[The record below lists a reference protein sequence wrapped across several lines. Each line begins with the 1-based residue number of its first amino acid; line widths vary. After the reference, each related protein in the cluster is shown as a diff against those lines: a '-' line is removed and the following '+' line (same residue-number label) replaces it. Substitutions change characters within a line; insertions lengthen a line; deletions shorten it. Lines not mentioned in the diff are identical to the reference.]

1 MSSKKRIKFYL
12 RTFVRRYLRV
22 PSYNGSQSLV
32 IMIESDLLRADFVAE
47 IGPTFLSF
55 GSAQAVSLINIL
67 AMSICVPICVPTKKL
82 ANSTRLCGSVS
93 QVTRKMAN
101 GLFATW
107 LRICPD
113 APSALLVKVSDPLVV
128 DRSTRPAPQQ
138 AGTACELP
146 VRNKFSSR
154 PMSTSRAFSP
164 RGPSTRWIGAGSAR
178 DTVATRI
185 V

>member
-1 MSSKKRIKFYL
+1 
-12 RTFVRRYLRV
+12 
-22 PSYNGSQSLV
+22 
-32 IMIESDLLRADFVAE
+32 MIESDLLRADFVAE

-67 AMSICVPICVPTKKL
+67 AICVPICVPTKKL
-82 ANSTRLCGSVS
+82 ANSTRLCGAVS

-154 PMSTSRAFSP
+154 PNTYFARLFAQRAEHSLDR
-164 RGPSTRWIGAGSAR
+164 RGISAR
-178 DTVATRI
+178 YRRHAHRMKRT
-185 V
+185 